1 MDQRIVSYA
10 KAQPDQ
16 DTRVP
21 GMSAGLPVCA
31 LSNAIMDASPDTST
45 TAETPATTSKRSCIY
60 AELLDAVPIAF
71 ERELC
76 CTVGQG
82 DQEGDYFLLEH
93 IRSGHYNS
101 QCPSLAVDENAAVEL
116 APVRMEMPFDA
127 VHCLTPVTLQQPL
140 LSSRHIRLIALH
152 PQCRFESGIERNVI
166 LDYPLL
172 HCEVFQTSL
181 DEISTKG
188 QPLFMAVSYVC
199 GDQRPVRHIRCGTE
213 SVGIPENAY
222 DALLHFRL
230 SGRPRLVWIDCLCIN
245 QNVTQEKSHQVRILH
260 KIYSQAH
267 VVSWLGTG
275 DGIDLQCASF
285 YIPLLAQF
293 WIITLRT
300 AAKRE
305 WRETCSLGIAKL
317 NEYLVA
323 QATVPHP
330 HFSADAIVSIFKTGY
345 FGRVWIVQEIVL
357 GRTNTFQIGDALF
370 SVAVLTAAVMML
382 LDCSR
387 DRASILEFESP
398 YDTSVELETITSF
411 LQPALHK
418 HWSSHDFRLERL
430 HDLNIVVD
438 LNRRSCSDH
447 RDRIYGLVSLFQA
460 PDTYDVDYTLSL
472 SEVFADFTVH
482 CMLNGQ
488 GISATNFERLAM
500 GNRYPYSTVSSSLA
514 SWCPDWTFAGSSFD
528 LKFTLQDSRHCGW
541 RASGGHEI
549 VHTRPSK
556 VTLVLRGLAV
566 TRLKMCCV
574 HTLGWVTPE
583 TTDRCELIWLEQSES
598 LCTFFESLGVQINHG
613 TIDLI
618 LRVFDRLFIPKT
630 INIISY
636 DYAKDDLVGRFSI
649 ARGRS
654 EHETLDAWEFS
665 PEMRSLFEQVD
676 TNHHVRNL
684 LAPVYL
690 AKVDPKLYRAAG
702 FEVDARIPLGDFIS
716 IEETVM
722 QMLYHWSCGTR
733 LFITENGLLGTGYE
747 GIKED
752 DLVCIIYGS
761 DVPQILRQVGDEG
774 HYILVGACNV
784 DGLMFGEGLEMG
796 LEEQDFILV

>member
-1 MDQRIVSYA
+1 MDQRIVNYA

-21 GMSAGLPVCA
+21 SISAELPVCA
-31 LSNAIMDASPDTST
+31 LSNAIMDASPGTST
-45 TAETPATTSKRSCIY
+45 AAETPATTSKRSCIY

-116 APVRMEMPFDA
+116 APVRMEMPFDV

-152 PQCRFESGIERNVI
+152 PQCRFDSGINGSVVS
-166 LDYPLL
+166 DYPLL

-199 GDQRPVRHIRCGTE
+199 GDQSPVRHIRCGTK
-213 SVGIPENAY
+213 SVGIPQNAY
-222 DALLHFRL
+222 DALLHLRL

-275 DGIDLQCASF
+275 HGIDLQCASF
-285 YIPLLAQF
+285 YIPLLAHF
-293 WIITLRT
+293 WTISLRT
-300 AAKRE
+300 AMKRQ

-323 QATVPHP
+323 QATVPRP
-330 HFSADAIVSIFKTGY
+330 HFSADAIISIFNTGY
-345 FGRVWIVQEIVL
+345 FERVWIVQEIVL

-370 SVAVLTAAVMML
+370 SVAVLAAAVMML
-382 LDCSR
+382 LTCSR
-387 DRASILEFESP
+387 DPVSRLEFESP
-398 YDTSVELETITSF
+398 TASSRELENIISF
-411 LQPALHK
+411 LEPSLHK
-418 HWSSHDFRLERL
+418 HWSAHDFRLNRL
-430 HDLNIVVD
+430 HDLDIVVH
-438 LNRRSCSDH
+438 LNNRSCSDH

-460 PDTYDVDYTLSL
+460 PDTYDVDYALSL

-482 CMLNGQ
+482 SMLNGQ
-488 GISATNFERLAM
+488 GISALNFERLAM
-500 GNRYPYSTVSSSLA
+500 GKHYTYSTFSSELA
-514 SWCPDWTFAGSSFD
+514 SWCPDWTFAGSSDDF
-528 LKFTLQDSRHCGW
+528 KFTLQDSKHCGW

-549 VHTRPSK
+549 VHSRPSR
-556 VTLVLRGLAV
+556 VTLVLRGIAV
-566 TRLKMCCV
+566 SRLKMCSAYS
-574 HTLGWVTPE
+574 LGWVTPE
-583 TTDRCELIWLEQSES
+583 NTKSCRLIWFEQSES
-598 LCTFFESLGVQINHG
+598 LCTFFESLGVQINHS
-613 TIDLI
+613 TIDLV
-618 LRVFDRLFIPKT
+618 LRVLDRILIPKA
-630 INIISY
+630 INILHY
-636 DYAKDDLVGRFSI
+636 HYAKDDTVPRPSIVHELDEAENSNAWGFSQ
-649 ARGRS
+649 
-654 EHETLDAWEFS
+654 
-665 PEMRSLFEQVD
+665 EMRSLFEQVD
-676 TNHHVRNL
+676 TNHHVRDL

-702 FEVDARIPLGDFIS
+702 FEVDARIPLGDYIS

-722 QMLYHWSCGTR
+722 QMLYHWSCDTR
-733 LFITENGLLGTGYE
+733 LFVTG
-747 GIKED
+747 
-752 DLVCIIYGS
+752 
-761 DVPQILRQVGDEG
+761 Q
-774 HYILVGACNV
+774 AC
-784 DGLMFGEGLEMG
+784 
-796 LEEQDFILV
+796 